1 MSINL
6 IRLARAPFA
15 APAMRNTMLAV
26 GIAALALPG
35 IAHADAPPSF
45 ADLAAKVTPAV
56 VNIAAV
62 EDVADDNGGGAPGEM
77 PFHFPPGSPFEEFFK
92 HFRNGPQQQ
101 DDGQGQ
107 QDSGKHKATALGSG
121 FIIDPSGY
129 IVTNNHVIDSATD
142 ITVTTADGA
151 QLKAKLIGTD
161 EKTDLALLKVESK
174 TPLPYVSFGDSDQA
188 RVGDWVLAVGNP
200 FGLGGTVTTGII
212 SARGRDIRSG
222 PFDDFL
228 QIDASINQGNSGGP
242 TFNMDGQV
250 VGINAAI
257 ATPNGGSVGIG
268 FAIPSNE
275 AKPVITALKEH
286 GKVERGWLGVRI
298 QEVTPELAQAMGLNE
313 PKGALVAGVDAKGP
327 ANGKLQAGDVVLGF
341 NGRPIDKMRDLPRLV
356 ASAAADSTAKVDI
369 LRDHERQTIDI
380 TIGRLPSE
388 EKVASA
394 ETPTEKPTP
403 GAVEKLLGLRLV
415 PLDRDARAQFDVPD
429 SVQGALIADVDQDG
443 KAAEEGLRPGDVIE
457 RVADSS
463 IKNPADV
470 DRLVQQARK
479 DQKKSVLMLISRQGD
494 DLFLALDL
502 SDA

>member
-1 MSINL
+1 MTIDL

-15 APAMRNTMLAV
+15 VPALRNAMLAT
-26 GIAALALPG
+26 GIAALALQSG
-35 IAHADAPPSF
+35 IAHADSPASF

-62 EDVADDNGGGAPGEM
+62 EDVADNSGGMPEEM

-92 HFRNGPQQQ
+92 HFRNGPTQ
-101 DDGQGQ
+101 DHNGM
-107 QDSGKHKATALGSG
+107 HKATALGSG
-121 FIIDPSGY
+121 FIIDASGY
-129 IVTNNHVIDSATD
+129 IVTNNHVIDGAND
-142 ITVTTADGA
+142 IKVTTADGQ
-151 QLKAKLIGTD
+151 QLEAKLIGTD

-174 TPLPYVSFGDSDQA
+174 TPLPYVSFGDSDQT

-200 FGLGGTVTTGII
+200 FGLGGTVTTGIV

-242 TFNMDGQV
+242 TFNMNGQV

-268 FAIPSNE
+268 FAIPSNL
-275 AKPVITALKEH
+275 AKPVIAELKDH

-313 PKGALVAGVDAKGP
+313 PKGALVAAVDSKGP
-327 ANGKLQAGDVVLGF
+327 ANGKLQAGDVILSF
-341 NGRPIDKMRDLPRLV
+341 NGQPIDKMRDLPRLV
-356 ASAAADSTAKVDI
+356 AAASADSAAKLDI
-369 LRDHERQTIDI
+369 LRNHEHQTVDV
-380 TIGRLPSE
+380 TIGHLPSE
-388 EKVASA
+388 ARVASA
-394 ETPTEKPTP
+394 DTPSEKAGP
-403 GAVEKLLGLRLV
+403 AAAEKLLGLRLAA
-415 PLDRDARAQFDVPD
+415 LDSDARAQFEVPET
-429 SVQGALIADVDQDG
+429 VEGALIVDVDQDG
-443 KAAEEGLRPGDVIE
+443 KAAEQGLRPGDVIE
-457 RVADSS
+457 RVADASV
-463 IKNPADV
+463 KNPADV
-470 DRLVQQARK
+470 ERLVEQARK